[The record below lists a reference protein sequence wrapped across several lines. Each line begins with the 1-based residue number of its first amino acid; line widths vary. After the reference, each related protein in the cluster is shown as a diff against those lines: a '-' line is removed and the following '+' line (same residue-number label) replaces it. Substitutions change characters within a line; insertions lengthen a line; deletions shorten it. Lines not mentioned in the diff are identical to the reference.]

1 MQIHTSPL
9 RRLLVCLSL
18 LLSVAWAAA
27 PSRAD
32 TLKLK
37 DGRTLDGTVAREQG
51 GYVWFKYKVGGM
63 ETTQMFSPAEISKL
77 EKTSNTPA
85 TPAPTKATEPAKPVD
100 TTKPVDA
107 KPVTEKPATPAP
119 RIVGNAPRAAIITL
133 GEGGE
138 KDMVG
143 LFMTA
148 DAIERAIPLLEKEKV
163 EIVVFRINSGGGA
176 LLEIQKLSDV
186 IELKYK
192 PKFRVVAWI
201 ESAISAAAMTAH
213 CIEEIY
219 LMPKGNYGACTGWS
233 GQLVA
238 VKGRQ
243 LEEVLFMMEKISA
256 RGKHDPKIMR
266 AMQIMEP
273 LSCNIDENGDVQW
286 FQNDSGTYIVN
297 EKERILTFNS
307 ETALKYKFSRGTA
320 ASIEELGKLMGY
332 TELVWVGKQIP
343 GVPYPVCEA
352 EELQRSFRNRTF
364 TDTERLREYFDTY
377 QTNVGVA
384 QSLPLEERG
393 KFVARARTALDNIK
407 RMVKNNPNLA
417 LFQFGMLEEQFKEW
431 VEERE
436 EELRKL
442 MKPK

>member
-1 MQIHTSPL
+1 MSRITSTL
-9 RRLLVCLSL
+9 RSL
-18 LLSVAWAAA
+18 MVAAA
-27 PSRAD
+27 IATSIVFGALTARAD
-32 TLKLK
+32 TLTLK
-37 DGRTLDGTVAREQG
+37 DGRTLEGEVARELN
-51 GYVWFKYKVGGM
+51 GYIWFKYKVGGL
-63 ETTQMFSPAEISKL
+63 ETTQMFSPAEITKL
-77 EKTSNTPA
+77 ERTTGTPA
-85 TPAPTKATEPAKPVD
+85 KTDTPAAKPSDQTRPSDPAKPS
-100 TTKPVDA
+100 TR
-107 KPVTEKPATPAP
+107 PAP
-119 RIVGNAPRAAIITL
+119 GTSAKLSSAPRAAVITL
-133 GEGGE
+133 GEGGD

-143 LFMTA
+143 LYMTA

-219 LMPKGNYGACTGWS
+219 FMPKGNYGACTGWS

-243 LEEVLFMMEKISA
+243 LEEVLYMMERISA

-266 AMQIMEP
+266 SMQIMDP

-286 FQNDSGTYIVN
+286 FQNDSGTFLVN
-297 EKERILTFNS
+297 PKDRILTFNS
-307 ETALKYKFSRGTA
+307 ETASKYKFSRGTA
-320 ASIEELGKLMGY
+320 STIEELGKLMGY
-332 TELVWVGKQIP
+332 TELVWVGKEVP
-343 GVPYPVCEA
+343 GVPYPICEA
-352 EELQRSFRNRTF
+352 EELQRQFRAKTYM
-364 TDTERLREYFDTY
+364 DTLRLREYWDTY

-384 QSLPLEERG
+384 RSVPFEERG
-393 KFVARARTALDNIK
+393 KFVARARGALDNIK

-417 LFQFGMLEEQFKEW
+417 LFQFNMLEEQFKEW

-436 EELRKL
+436 EELRRL
-442 MKPK
+442 TRR